1 MKRRKNKPPT
11 KSAVD
16 YIELLYNKYAPKLKY
31 VAKQY
36 IHNDTL
42 AEDVLQNV
50 FEKALLYSEKIL
62 ELPDE
67 KAFTFLYVIVRNTAY
82 DMIKVESRNN
92 HEELTYEDGE
102 DSEYL
107 IDPNDYYME
116 YIDLN
121 VMVDKIGRLPTNQQ
135 TVLILYYYYGF
146 SFLEIATLLQI
157 SELTAKKRCSLARSS
172 LRALFEK
179 EGLSFMSTNDKKD
192 KNEELFDHII
202 EYGAGRWTDEISP
215 DNIPEEKL
223 SDQLNQKID
232 TIFSS
237 ARKRANRKRR
247 FITARRIAAVFV
259 VLLTMASITVM
270 SVEAFREPVI
280 NFIFKTQNKKD
291 ETELKITEEPS
302 NSQEVDF
309 VFNYMPD
316 GYVLEKKV
324 VDQSTTNLS
333 YQYKNGDDSILI
345 DIIIDPS
352 INVYKYV
359 KDQNYKTI
367 KTTDAKYFYIEGDY
381 NQLVWSRGKV
391 IYTIFSTLD
400 NEKMIKIGENIKRIK

>member
-1 MKRRKNKPPT
+1 MR
-11 KSAVD
+11 D
-16 YIELLYNKYAPKLKY
+16 IENKYAPKLKY

-179 EGLSFMSTNDKKD
+179 EGLSY
-192 KNEELFDHII
+192 
-202 EYGAGRWTDEISP
+202 EY
-215 DNIPEEKL
+215 
-223 SDQLNQKID
+223 
-232 TIFSS
+232 
-237 ARKRANRKRR
+237 KR
-247 FITARRIAAVFV
+247 
-259 VLLTMASITVM
+259 
-270 SVEAFREPVI
+270 
-280 NFIFKTQNKKD
+280 
-291 ETELKITEEPS
+291 
-302 NSQEVDF
+302 
-309 VFNYMPD
+309 
-316 GYVLEKKV
+316 
-324 VDQSTTNLS
+324 
-333 YQYKNGDDSILI
+333 
-345 DIIIDPS
+345 
-352 INVYKYV
+352 
-359 KDQNYKTI
+359 
-367 KTTDAKYFYIEGDY
+367 
-381 NQLVWSRGKV
+381 
-391 IYTIFSTLD
+391 
-400 NEKMIKIGENIKRIK
+400 

>member
-82 DMIKVESRNN
+82 
-92 HEELTYEDGE
+92 
-102 DSEYL
+102 
-107 IDPNDYYME
+107 YME

-179 EGLSFMSTNDKKD
+179 EGLSY
-192 KNEELFDHII
+192 
-202 EYGAGRWTDEISP
+202 EY
-215 DNIPEEKL
+215 
-223 SDQLNQKID
+223 
-232 TIFSS
+232 
-237 ARKRANRKRR
+237 KR
-247 FITARRIAAVFV
+247 
-259 VLLTMASITVM
+259 
-270 SVEAFREPVI
+270 
-280 NFIFKTQNKKD
+280 
-291 ETELKITEEPS
+291 
-302 NSQEVDF
+302 
-309 VFNYMPD
+309 
-316 GYVLEKKV
+316 
-324 VDQSTTNLS
+324 
-333 YQYKNGDDSILI
+333 
-345 DIIIDPS
+345 
-352 INVYKYV
+352 
-359 KDQNYKTI
+359 
-367 KTTDAKYFYIEGDY
+367 
-381 NQLVWSRGKV
+381 
-391 IYTIFSTLD
+391 
-400 NEKMIKIGENIKRIK
+400 

>member
-1 MKRRKNKPPT
+1 MIRRKNKPPT

-62 ELPDE
+62 ELPDN

-102 DSEYL
+102 DSECL

-121 VMVDKIGRLPTNQQ
+121 VMVDKIGKLPTNQQ
-135 TVLILYYYYGF
+135 TVLVLYYYYGF

-179 EGLSFMSTNDKKD
+179 EGLSY
-192 KNEELFDHII
+192 
-202 EYGAGRWTDEISP
+202 EY
-215 DNIPEEKL
+215 
-223 SDQLNQKID
+223 
-232 TIFSS
+232 
-237 ARKRANRKRR
+237 KR
-247 FITARRIAAVFV
+247 
-259 VLLTMASITVM
+259 
-270 SVEAFREPVI
+270 
-280 NFIFKTQNKKD
+280 
-291 ETELKITEEPS
+291 
-302 NSQEVDF
+302 
-309 VFNYMPD
+309 
-316 GYVLEKKV
+316 
-324 VDQSTTNLS
+324 
-333 YQYKNGDDSILI
+333 
-345 DIIIDPS
+345 
-352 INVYKYV
+352 
-359 KDQNYKTI
+359 
-367 KTTDAKYFYIEGDY
+367 
-381 NQLVWSRGKV
+381 
-391 IYTIFSTLD
+391 
-400 NEKMIKIGENIKRIK
+400 